1 MLLVVYFDIFRK
13 NLVKRLKENHIEYD
27 IVKYDNLEKEYDNLT
42 KEYDRLEKGGVS
54 STINQTTL
62 NDSQNTVQD

>member
-1 MLLVVYFDIFRK
+1 
-13 NLVKRLKENHIEYD
+13 LKQKYEILIGKYNQENQIYKD
-27 IVKYDNLEKEYDNLT
+27 LCVKYDNLEKEYDNLT

-54 STINQTTL
+54 STINQITL